1 MLKLYNTLSRRKEEF
16 LPIQA
21 GNVGLYTCG
30 PTVYNFA
37 HIGNLRTFV
46 FEDVL
51 ARVLKRV
58 GYDVNHVMNITD
70 VGHLVSDADTGED
83 KMELS
88 ARREGRSAWD
98 IAEEYTQAF
107 FENCNALN
115 LLEPDIYCKAT
126 DHIQE
131 MIELVRRLEKKG
143 LTYRIDDGIYFDTA
157 KFPAYGQM
165 ALLDKDGLK
174 AGARVEMAE
183 GKRNHTDFAL
193 WKFSPVDQ
201 KRQMEWDSPW
211 GIGFPGW
218 HIECSA
224 MSMKYLG
231 EQFDIHCGGIDHVSV
246 HHSNEIAQ
254 AEGATGKTPWVKFWC
269 HGEFLVLDQGKMSK
283 SSGNF
288 ITLDSLRAEGFS
300 PLAYRFFLLQA
311 HYRSQLVFS
320 WEGLQ
325 AASRGYANLLG
336 QVARLK
342 EECGDASAEA
352 PVAYLEKFNIA
363 VFDDM
368 NVPRALAVVF
378 EVLKDAELSAAEKLA
393 LVLDV
398 DSVLGLSL
406 AGAELEKSSE
416 APAEIRVLAEKR
428 ASSRADRDFAAADAI
443 RDQLAESGWEIEDL
457 PGGKWELHE
466 K

>member
-1 MLKLYNTLSRRKEEF
+1 MLKLYNTVSRSKDQF
-16 LPIQA
+16 SPIDPNQ
-21 GNVGLYTCG
+21 VGLYTCG
-30 PTVYNFA
+30 PTVYNYA

-51 ARVLKRV
+51 VRVLKRA
-58 GYDVNHVMNITD
+58 GYNVKWVMNITD

-83 KMELS
+83 KMELG

-107 FENCNALN
+107 FENCQALN
-115 LLEPDIYCKAT
+115 LLPPDIYCKAT

-131 MIELVRRLEKKG
+131 MIELVGRLEKKG
-143 LTYRIDDGIYFDTA
+143 LTYVISDGVYFDTA
-157 KFPAYGQM
+157 KFPSYGQM
-165 ALLDKDGLK
+165 ALLDKEGLK

-183 GKRNHTDFAL
+183 GKRSHTDFAL
-193 WKFSPVDQ
+193 WKFSPPDRQ
-201 KRQMEWDSPW
+201 RQMEWGSPW
-211 GIGFPGW
+211 GTGFPGW

-269 HGEFLVLDQGKMSK
+269 HGEFLVLDKGKMSK

-288 ITLDSLRAEGFS
+288 ITLQTLQDEGYA
-300 PLAYRFFLLQA
+300 PLAYRFFLMQA

-320 WEGLQ
+320 WEALKS
-325 AASRGYANLLG
+325 ASRGYSNLLE
-336 QVARLK
+336 QVAGLK
-342 EECGDASAEA
+342 QQSNDQIVEVPTEYQD
-352 PVAYLEKFNIA
+352 KFNAA

-368 NVPRALAVVF
+368 NISRALAVVF
-378 EVLKDAELSAAEKLA
+378 EVLKDKNLSAEQKLA
-393 LVLDV
+393 LVLDA
-398 DSVLGLSL
+398 DNILGLSL
-406 AGAELEKSSE
+406 AEAELEKSSE
-416 APAEIRVLAEKR
+416 APEEIRALAEKR
-428 ASSRADRDFAAADAI
+428 AASRADRDFAAADAI
-443 RDQLAESGWEIEDL
+443 RDQLVASGWEVEDL